1 MKKMKKSKSLFAAIL
16 AVLSIGLVSCGNENN
31 PSQPSNNPTTPSNNS
46 QTPSVKNSY
55 TFDVNGELKEGMT
68 VTLIFKNNGSAIVE
82 QASVLYS
89 VDDASKATVSGN
101 KITFTGNGS
110 VKITATYKGETIE
123 KTVEVAEGE
132 HIYTIAE
139 AKAATSDANN
149 LIKMRGKVTASLG
162 TSAYISD
169 STGGAYIYN

>member
-31 PSQPSNNPTTPSNNS
+31 PSQPSNNS

-82 QASVLYS
+82 QASVVYS

-101 KITFTGNGS
+101 KITFTGNGT

-123 KTVEVAEGE
+123 KQ
-132 HIYTIAE
+132 
-139 AKAATSDANN
+139 
-149 LIKMRGKVTASLG
+149 
-162 TSAYISD
+162 
-169 STGGAYIYN
+169 